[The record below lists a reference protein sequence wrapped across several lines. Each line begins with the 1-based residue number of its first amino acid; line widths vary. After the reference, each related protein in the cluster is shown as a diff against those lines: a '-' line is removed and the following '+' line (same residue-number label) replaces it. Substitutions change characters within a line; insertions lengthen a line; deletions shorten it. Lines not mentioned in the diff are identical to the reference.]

1 MRILFVIPVP
11 PRSESPGA
19 IPRVL
24 QATLMGLRERHD
36 VTVVTAA
43 GDEAGEMEA
52 AESMSRLGVA
62 SHVVDRRRPEGPR
75 RWLRRLRLASTWAQ
89 GRSPWRTVWLADPRI
104 QKVVERLAADS
115 RFDVLVV
122 EDNAMGVFRF
132 PPHIPSVL
140 TEHEVRRP
148 RPVHYSWKSQRNVA
162 TWALREEDWRR
173 WRSYQPRVW
182 RRFDLI
188 QVFSDRD
195 AARIRELAPDLANR
209 VRVNP
214 FGIELAEKTDVR
226 EEEPGVV
233 LFSGNFTHVPNVDA
247 AVWLATE
254 IMPILRTLEPTVRLR
269 LVGPAAPEAVRV
281 LACPDIEI
289 VGEVASM
296 GPELATAA
304 VVVAPVRIGGGM
316 RVKVLHSLAAQKAV
330 VTTSRGAEGLAAP
343 PHDLPLVIADDAA
356 EIAERIAEL
365 LRDTALRH
373 RLGERARAFV
383 LEQHSPAAYA
393 RRSEAVYEEAI
404 AVHRASGHRP

>member
-11 PRSESPGA
+11 PRSEAPGA

-24 QATLMGLRERHD
+24 QATLIGLRERHD

-43 GDEAGEMEA
+43 GDEDGEMEA
-52 AESMSRLGVA
+52 AESMSRLGVV

-75 RWLRRLRLASTWAQ
+75 RWSRRLRLASTWAQ
-89 GRSPWRTVWLADPRI
+89 GSSPWRTVWLADPRI
-104 QKVVERLAADS
+104 QQVVERLVAES
-115 RFDVLVV
+115 QFDVLVA

-132 PPHIPSVL
+132 PPQVPSVL

-148 RPVHYSWKSQRNVA
+148 RPVRYSWRSHPNVV
-162 TWALREEDWRR
+162 TWALREDDWRR

-195 AARIRELAPDLANR
+195 AARIRELAPDIANR

-214 FGIELAEKTDVR
+214 FGIELSDQTEVR
-226 EEEPGVV
+226 QEEPGVV
-233 LFSGNFTHVPNVDA
+233 LFSGDFTHLPNVDA
-247 AVWLATE
+247 AIWLATE
-254 IMPILRTLEPTVRLR
+254 IMPMLRSLDPTARLR
-269 LVGPAAPEAVRV
+269 LVGPAAPDAVRA
-281 LACPDIEI
+281 LAGPGIEI

-296 GPELATAA
+296 RPELAAAA

-316 RVKVLHSLAAQKAV
+316 RVKVLHALAAQKAV

-365 LRDTALRH
+365 LRDATLRH
-373 RLGERARAFV
+373 ALGERARGFV
-383 LEQHSPAAYA
+383 VEQHSPAAYA
-393 RRSEAVYEEAI
+393 RRCEVVYAAAI
-404 AVHRASGHRP
+404 AAHRASSSRA